1 MHAHSKRLPSRGCG
15 IRQDQRGTSIVE
27 AALVLPVLLL
37 LLLAIFE
44 FGIVFSAYQ
53 TTVAAAREG
62 ARVAVVPDP
71 TNGYALPKSGAVAEV
86 VCNKL
91 GVGVF
96 GPLSSCKKYPA
107 ATPNLTAACPPFAAG
122 NPPQLASDDVYVN
135 SCSLDVPE
143 GGTETFIQVAVRRS
157 VKLLWGWKF
166 PLTARALMRSEAN

>member
-1 MHAHSKRLPSRGCG
+1 MKRGE
-15 IRQDQRGTSIVE
+15 RGTSIVE
-27 AALVLPVLLL
+27 AALVMPVLLL

-44 FGIVFSAYQ
+44 FGFVFSAYQ

-62 ARVAVVPDP
+62 ARGAVVPDP

-91 GVGVF
+91 GAGVF
-96 GPLSSCKKYPA
+96 GPLSSCVKYPA
-107 ATPNLTAACPPFAAG
+107 ATPNPTAACPPFSTG
-122 NPPQLASDDVYVN
+122 NPPPLATDDVYVN
-135 SCSLDVPE
+135 SCSLIVPE

-157 VKLLWGWKF
+157 VKLLWGWRF